1 MLTIAVVV
9 VLASPGLSCDLPGG
23 DSCAPPDEAAA
34 IVPAAALA
42 YVHVNLDGETDQY
55 RRASEIAAAVPLFSG
70 ELIDRAVRVLSG
82 GRARAEEFE
91 SEIRPW
97 SAGELAFAL
106 LEADREVV
114 LIEVAD
120 AQGAGD
126 YADGLR
132 PLGLGVAEPKVEEHD
147 GVEISVDANG
157 LATAQVEGFLALG
170 PAEAVRAVIET
181 ASGADGAQSLA
192 DDETAVEVREQ
203 LPDQRLLE
211 AYVSEDGVAELI
223 AGSRETL
230 ASFSP
235 LVSPVASRGIGASV
249 GFGEQDEVE
258 LALRSVLNAER
269 VETSPGFFAAFPAFE
284 PTLPARL
291 SSEAF
296 AYAGIGDPGETVAAL
311 LEQAGTQAPG
321 VAAGFDDLSR
331 RLQRQSDVDIEGELL
346 DGLGDEGAFSLE
358 PRPEAGDSEPVPAAA
373 PGALPYAGFVADG
386 VDEPSVRKAL
396 ASLQDPLAAAVGPG
410 QNLQAPAF
418 EERELAGVD
427 ARSLRLSPSIEL
439 TYAVFDG
446 IAAIASDPAAIEQLA
461 EGSGGLDS
469 AERFERA
476 TDAFEDEVS
485 LLAYLDLE
493 RLVALGEGLG
503 LAEDPTYATFAGEF
517 RRLDALGLAVVAD
530 SQTLASDARL
540 LFGEAEE
547 PETDAPPVVPGD

>member
-1 MLTIAVVV
+1 MLAIAVVV
-9 VLASPGLSCDLPGG
+9 VLASPGLSCELPGG

-70 ELIDRAVRVLSG
+70 ELIDRAARVLSD
-82 GRARAEEFE
+82 GRARADEFE

-97 SAGELAFAL
+97 SAGEVAFAL
-106 LEADREVV
+106 LEADRELV
-114 LIEVAD
+114 LIEVGD

-132 PLGLGVAEPKVEEHD
+132 PLGLGVAEPKVEEHE
-147 GVEISVDANG
+147 GVEVSVDANG

-170 PAEAVRAVIET
+170 PVEAVRAVIET
-181 ASGADGAQSLA
+181 ATGAEGAESLA
-192 DDETAVEVREQ
+192 DEETATEIRDQ

-223 AGSRETL
+223 AGSRGPL
-230 ASFSP
+230 AAFSP

-311 LEQAGTQAPG
+311 LEQAGSQAPG

-331 RLQRQSDVDIEGELL
+331 RLQRQSNVDIEGELL
-346 DGLGDEGAFSLE
+346 DGLGDEGAFSLQ
-358 PRPEAGDSEPVPAAA
+358 PRPEAGGSEPA
-373 PGALPYAGFVADG
+373 PVAGAGALPYAGFVADG

-540 LFGEAEE
+540 LFGDAEE
-547 PETDAPPVVPGD
+547 PETDAPPVVPED